1 MNPNDIEKKAIED
14 YTTGT
19 ELITDLKEALNILTI
34 HGEKCEKAIDSSIRE
49 QAFKDYR
56 KLKTK

>member
-1 MNPNDIEKKAIED
+1 MNPNDIEKKAIEK

-19 ELITDLKEALNILTI
+19 ELIKDLDEALNILSI

-56 KLKTK
+56 KTKIK

>member
-1 MNPNDIEKKAIED
+1 MNLSDVEKDAIEK

-19 ELITDLKEALNILTI
+19 ELIKDIDEALNILAI

-49 QAFKDYR
+49 QAFEAYR
-56 KLKTK
+56 KLKI